1 METSP
6 VILFDG
12 TCNLCS
18 WSVQFIINHDL
29 EGLFHLVSLQS
40 EEANKLLAEQGIEKD
55 SLDSVILVEGSK
67 LLSKSDAII
76 RVSQYLPGWWP
87 VVSILTLIP
96 KSLRD
101 AVYDLIARNRYTWFG
116 QHTSCTFPLH
126 EEKERFT
133 S

>member
-29 EGLFHLVSLQS
+29 EGLFHFLSLQS

-67 LLSKSDAII
+67 LLSKSEAII

-101 AVYDLIARNRYTWFG
+101 AVYDLIARNRSNW
-116 QHTSCTFPLH
+116 S
-126 EEKERFT
+126 
-133 S
+133 

>member
-116 QHTSCTFPLH
+116 QHTSCPFPLH